1 MRLTGGEIVVEYL
14 MREGVPY
21 LVGIPGHGNV
31 ALFDALV
38 DRRHAIKPFPVIHE
52 QSAAHVADAY
62 YRVSGK
68 PLAITTSIGP
78 GAANTT
84 CGVAQAYVD
93 STAMLVITGS
103 VHTYMRG
110 HSVLQEID
118 RTHWSNFPR
127 VLEPVVKRWWDVTRV
142 DQLPFVMHSAFNE
155 MLSGRRGPVL
165 IDLPMDMQAEAADVE
180 IPDPMQRRAIRMP
193 AAHPQDIERAVAV
206 LAKAQR
212 PVIIAGGG
220 ATYSPTA
227 AADLRKIAEHVGAA
241 VITTWHGKGLLPQD
255 HELNAWHTGSIG
267 TLCANRLANEAD
279 AVLAVGTRFVD
290 WLTASYTQDVWRIPP
305 AKLIHIDLDPR
316 EIGKNYPVEVG
327 IVADAGV
334 TLAQLA
340 EALDADA
347 STKKNYRETPWFA
360 TIQKAQQ
367 DYLDA
372 FADLRES
379 DNTPLTISR
388 ALAEMRRAAP
398 RDSIWVSGAGNP
410 QTQIHQELPFYSAR
424 SHITSGGFST
434 MGFTVPGAI
443 GAQLAAGD
451 RRVIGVAGDG
461 DFMASIHELAIAV
474 QQNMP
479 IVFVVL
485 NNAAWQSI
493 ENLQA
498 TAYGKERVIN
508 TRFNTP
514 AGENYTPDFV
524 RVAEGFGAR
533 ARKVDAPDQMGGA
546 LREAL
551 DSGETCVIE
560 VPCAKNLPYS
570 GIKKYAWWDMPVP
583 EYLKDERREY
593 EAARAGERL

>member
-14 MREGVPY
+14 IKEGVPY

-38 DRRHAIKPFPVIHE
+38 DRGERIRPFPVVHE
-52 QSAAHVADAY
+52 QSAAHIADAY
-62 YRVSGK
+62 YRVSGR

-127 VLEPVVKRWWDVTRV
+127 VLEPVVKRWWDVSRV
-142 DQLPFVMHSAFNE
+142 DQLPFVLHSAFNE

-165 IDLPMDMQAEAADVE
+165 IDLPMDIQAESADVE
-180 IPDPMQRRAIRMP
+180 IPDPARRRARSMP
-193 AAHPQDIERAVAV
+193 AAHPADLDQAARL
-206 LAKAQR
+206 LASAAR
-212 PVIIAGGG
+212 PAMVIGGG
-220 ATYSPTA
+220 AAYAPGA
-227 AADLRKIAEHVGAA
+227 AEHVRRIAEHLGAA
-241 VITTWHGKGLLPQD
+241 VITTWHGKGMLPQD

-267 TLCANRLANEAD
+267 TLCANRIANEAD
-279 AVLAVGTRFVD
+279 VVLAVGTRFVD
-290 WLTASYTQDVWRIPP
+290 WLTASYTPDVYRIPP
-305 AKLIHIDLDPR
+305 ARLIHIDLDPR

-334 TLAQLA
+334 ALGQLA
-340 EALDADA
+340 GALAGLGGPRA
-347 STKKNYRETPWFA
+347 YRDTPWFT
-360 TIQKAQQ
+360 TIRQAQQ
-367 DYLDA
+367 DYRDA
-372 FADLRES
+372 FKDLRES
-379 DNTPLTISR
+379 DAVPVSISR
-388 ALAEMRRAAP
+388 ALAEMRAVAP

-410 QTQIHQELPFYSAR
+410 QTQIHQELPFYHPR

-451 RRVIGVAGDG
+451 RRVIGVSGDG

-474 QQNMP
+474 QQELP

-493 ENLQA
+493 ENLQVS
-498 TAYGKERVIN
+498 AYGESRRIN
-508 TRFNTP
+508 TRFLTP
-514 AGENYTPDFV
+514 TGANYTPDFAAIA
-524 RVAEGFGAR
+524 RGFGAR
-533 ARKVDAPDQMGGA
+533 ATRVESSGDVGGA
-546 LREAL
+546 LAAAL
-551 DSGETCVIE
+551 ESGATSVIE
-560 VPCAKNLPYS
+560 IPCARSLPLS
-570 GIKKYAWWDMPVP
+570 GIKKYGWWDVPVP
-583 EYLKDERREY
+583 EYLGDRRREY
-593 EAARAGERL
+593 EAARAAERL